1 MSFAELIKPLHVDD
15 YSTLL
20 KNITDLDQQ
29 ARASSIHE
37 ECVELFNKV
46 NVFGK
51 KSLERTKASVEKDIF
66 TIALLVIS
74 HGKIKSLKEVTPELW
89 KEILDQIKTPTFK
102 YHDGIKERYQTAFR
116 KIGMLITDVSKDDFF
131 TQYAQVKRSTNF
143 SILENELTPNQQQWF
158 KLANM
163 WIDDEHVK
171 SSKNHLNAVKHFL
184 IYLDMLPLDI
194 QEPFKY
200 LSEKRHVSLHTSFKE
215 KYSNS
220 YNKHLSYLFKFS
232 MWIIENYMQDSE
244 DDEVLSIGYPLIS
257 NYQYEKLTGIFA
269 QGLTE
274 SDKIVIPTSFLLTMN
289 EILTEDDFKWSKS
302 VESQY
307 FDWYNEDTKV
317 IEKIWCPAQ
326 TYTFLTMIE
335 IPIRKIQVQMLDS
348 GEGDIEKYN
357 PIMKAWIKNNSP
369 HANFWSN
376 RAEQKPN
383 RGVLTKNITGLK
395 ESVGFYISTNKTK
408 DADVGYGPESGYT
421 IPWNNEIL
429 VNHFHNLREWQEKYS
444 PVVGPAPYKDMPK
457 GISSDSKPSQSVLD
471 QTPDRFY
478 LFRSPLNSMAGYPA
492 TNNQLM
498 RFWWLL
504 MEELEKRIREEGHDV
519 TIIIKRNKKT
529 GQPERSIFTPHGLRV
544 AGLTSLAEAGVPI
557 EVISKIIAG
566 HSTILM
572 TIYYIKYSNG
582 HVTEILSKA
591 KRELEN
597 KSKENLKR
605 WLKDATLEDAMRYLV
620 ANQEEGVQNL
630 MLSRSHMATWGGSGM
645 GICPYSGTRC
655 DDGGE
660 IIKRAT
666 KSTKAKY
673 GPVIGGRGNCVRC
686 RHLVTGVPWMIEL
699 WLHGNKLLESIS
711 KISTEIKIFKKK
723 QAMFKKEQ
731 YNYKKRKEIH
741 LCPPEIT
748 DEIKSLNTIIETK
761 SEEMDKIIMDAHATY
776 NLLEEVREIAN
787 IDDKESFTKG
797 NELIP
802 VDVDYGEEIKF
813 IETSD
818 FHLKDM
824 LVQASRIYPE
834 VADTRVE
841 LERNNFI
848 DQILVNNGASPISF
862 SPLSEEEKAVA
873 SDAMAKFLISKVGAK
888 EFENLHNG
896 SITLAELGIEKHAT
910 DIDSL
915 LGSNSVPSLNTAK
928 KS

>member
-20 KNITDLDQQ
+20 KNIANLDEQ
-29 ARASSIHE
+29 ARSSSIHK
-37 ECVELFNKV
+37 ECIELFEKV
-46 NVFGK
+46 NVHGK
-51 KSLERTKASVEKDIF
+51 KTKEQTKAAVEKDIF
-66 TIALLVIS
+66 TIAVLVTN
-74 HGKIKSLKEVTPELW
+74 HGKIKSLKEATPELW
-89 KEILDQIKTPTFK
+89 KEILDQIKVPTLK
-102 YHDGIKERYQTAFR
+102 YNEGIKERYQIAFR
-116 KIGMLITDVSKDDFF
+116 KIGSMLTHLSKDDFF
-131 TQYAQVKRSTNF
+131 AQYAKIKRSTNL
-143 SILENELTPNQQQWF
+143 SILESELTSNQKQWF
-158 KLANM
+158 TLANE

-171 SSKNHLNAVKHFL
+171 SSKNHLSAVKHFL
-184 IYLDMLPLDI
+184 IYLYTLPEDI
-194 QEPFKY
+194 QEPFRY
-200 LSEKRHVSLHTSFKE
+200 LSEKRHAPLLNSFKE
-215 KYSNS
+215 KYPNS
-220 YNKHLSYLFKFS
+220 YNRYLSYLYKFS
-232 MWIIENYMQDSE
+232 IYIIENYMQDGE
-244 DDEVLSIGYPLIS
+244 DGDVLSIGYPLIS
-257 NYQYEKLTGIFA
+257 NYQYEKLTGIFS
-269 QGLTE
+269 QGLAE

-289 EILTEDDFKWSKS
+289 EILTEDDFKWPKS
-302 VESQY
+302 IESQY
-307 FDWYNEDTKV
+307 FDWFNEKTNTLEKV
-317 IEKIWCPAQ
+317 WCPAQ

-335 IPIRKIQVQMLDS
+335 IPLRKIQVQMLDS

-357 PIMKAWIKNNSP
+357 PIMKAWVNNDSP
-369 HANFWSN
+369 HASHWSN
-376 RAEQKPN
+376 RSEQKPN

-408 DADVGYGPESGYT
+408 DANVGFGPESGYT

-429 VNHFHNLREWQEKYS
+429 VNHLHTLRAWQEKYF
-444 PVVGPAPYKDMPK
+444 PVANPASYKDMPK
-457 GISSDSKPSQSVLD
+457 GINSDSDPSQSVIE

-478 LFRSPLNSMAGYPA
+478 LFRSPLASKAGYPA

-504 MEELEKRIREEGHDV
+504 MEELEKRVQAEGHDV
-519 TIIIKRNKKT
+519 TIITKRNKTT
-529 GQPERSIFTPHGLRV
+529 GQPEKSIFTPHGLRV

-582 HVTEILSKA
+582 HITDILSKA
-591 KRELEN
+591 KRDLEN

-645 GICPYSGTRC
+645 GICPFGGTRC

-660 IIKRAT
+660 VIKKAT
-666 KSTKAKY
+666 KSSKAKY
-673 GPVIGGRGNCVRC
+673 GAVIGGRGNCVRC

-711 KISTEIKIFKKK
+711 KISTDIEAYKKK
-723 QAMFKKEQ
+723 QDVLKKEQ

-741 LCPPEIT
+741 LCPPETI
-748 DEIKSLNTIIETK
+748 DEIKSFNTIIETK
-761 SEEMDKIIMDAHATY
+761 SEELDRMIMDAHATY
-776 NLLEEVREIAN
+776 NLLEEVREIA
-787 IDDKESFTKG
+787 IKGDIESFTKG

-802 VDVDYGEEIKF
+802 VEVDYGEETNF
-813 IETSD
+813 IETSP
-818 FHLKDM
+818 FHLKDL

-848 DQILVNNGASPISF
+848 DQILINNGATPISF
-862 SPLSEEEKAVA
+862 SPLSEEEKAKA

-888 EFENLHNG
+888 ESENLHNG
-896 SITLAELGIEKHAT
+896 SITLAELGIEKKAT
-910 DIDSL
+910 EINNL
-915 LGSNSVPSLNTAK
+915 LKTNSVPSLNNEK
-928 KS
+928 K